1 MRWARVWN
9 CWLFSRCKNDRALKL
24 HIEGLK
30 ALSYFCLGLLLERY
44 ESWKSPFSCAKKV
57 FREISLCSCSL
68 FWGSNSCRRWG
79 RPWACP
85 QPPFL
90 EAGCF
95 LFLLQVATKFWVE
108 SESLPLATLQHSWL
122 SEWGFGMSENRRGE
136 GKDVRMTLTVQS
148 RGSPS
153 GRTRTAWLPQ
163 TASFS

>member
-1 MRWARVWN
+1 MGQ
-9 CWLFSRCKNDRALKL
+9 SLKL
-24 HIEGLK
+24 LAFLTMQEWQGIKTAHRRLEGTFIFLSGLVTWEIWELK
-30 ALSYFCLGLLLERY
+30 ITILIC
-44 ESWKSPFSCAKKV
+44 KKKV

-68 FWGSNSCRRWG
+68 FWGSNSWRRWG
-79 RPWACP
+79 RLYACP

-90 EAGCF
+90 EAGGF

-136 GKDVRMTLTVQS
+136 GKDVCMTLTVQS
-148 RGSPS
+148 RGSSS
-153 GRTRTAWLPQ
+153 GRNRTTWLPQ